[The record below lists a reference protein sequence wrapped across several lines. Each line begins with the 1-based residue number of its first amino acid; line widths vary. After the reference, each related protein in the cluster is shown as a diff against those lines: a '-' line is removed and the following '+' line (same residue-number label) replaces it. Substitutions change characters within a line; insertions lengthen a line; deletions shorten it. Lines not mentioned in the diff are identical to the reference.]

1 MRQSG
6 NPVINS
12 KFQSEASKI
21 CLSEGMSCNSTCGWE
36 SEFDPNKI
44 PYLRSEFTNQ
54 HKIYFTNLVS
64 IEMKF

>member
-1 MRQSG
+1 
-6 NPVINS
+6 
-12 KFQSEASKI
+12 
-21 CLSEGMSCNSTCGWE
+21 MSCNSTCGWE

-54 HKIYFTNLVS
+54 HKIYFNNLVS